1 MRFIWDE
8 RGQVED
14 IFTLVIKIALVML
27 FFSTIAYSYN
37 EYSDRKEPMERFSAG
52 LDYADILKNHVMCV
66 RVDGVPN
73 PGLIAEADFDNFGFD
88 QIRPYWTKPYNFE
101 VVIRD
106 TNGVIL
112 YEEGV
117 LNKSNGGPEQQL
129 EPLDEL
135 SVAYT
140 IIAVHG
146 TDGVNRAARMEVWV
160 WS

>member
-1 MRFIWDE
+1 MRFIGDE
-8 RGQVED
+8 RGQIED
-14 IFTLVIKIALVML
+14 IFTLAIKIALVLL

-52 LDYADILKNHVMCV
+52 LDYADILKNHIMCV
-66 RVDGVPN
+66 RVGGVPN

-88 QIRPYWTKPYNFE
+88 EIRPYWSRPYYFE

-106 TNGVIL
+106 TTGNIL

-117 LNKSNGGPEQQL
+117 LNQSKSGLDKL
-129 EPLDEL
+129 ESLKEV

-140 IIAVHG
+140 IIAIHG
-146 TDGVNRAARMEVWV
+146 HDGVNRAGRMEVWV

>member
-8 RGQVED
+8 RGQIED
-14 IFTLVIKIALVML
+14 IFTLAIKIALVML
-27 FFSTIAYSYN
+27 FFSTIAYSYD

-66 RVDGVPN
+66 RVGGAPN
-73 PGLIAEADFDNFGFD
+73 PGLIAEADFVNFGFD
-88 QIRPYWTKPYNFE
+88 EIRPYWTKPYYFE

-106 TNGVIL
+106 TSGNIL

-117 LNKSNGGPEQQL
+117 LNKSKGGPEQL
-129 EPLDEL
+129 EALDEL

-146 TDGVNRAARMEVWV
+146 KDGVNRAARMEVWV

>member
-1 MRFIWDE
+1 MRFIRDE
-8 RGQVED
+8 RGQIED
-14 IFTLVIKIALVML
+14 IFTLAIKIALVML

-66 RVDGVPN
+66 RMGSVPN

-88 QIRPYWTKPYNFE
+88 EIRPYWTKPYNFE

-106 TNGVIL
+106 ASGNIL
-112 YEEGV
+112 YKQGV
-117 LNKSNGGPEQQL
+117 LEYNG
-129 EPLDEL
+129 LDLKELDSLTEL
-135 SVAYT
+135 SVSYT
-140 IIAVHG
+140 LIAVHG
-146 TDGVNRAARMEVWV
+146 KDGVNRAARMEVWV